1 MSCELRPLPVTLTGS
16 IVEDRLVM
24 VPVKH
29 DDHDIRM
36 IFESVISDYG
46 LPADRCII
54 ELKDLSGG
62 MTSYASALPL
72 SLAREAVRRYWK
84 VDQAA

>member
-1 MSCELRPLPVTLTGS
+1 MSGELRPLPVPLIGS

-29 DDHDIRM
+29 DDHDLRI

-46 LPADRCII
+46 LPADGCII
-54 ELKDLSGG
+54 ELKNLSG
-62 MTSYASALPL
+62 A
-72 SLAREAVRRYWK
+72 
-84 VDQAA
+84 